1 MRRREFL
8 TTCSGYL
15 VTLAASGETAC
26 ARKPPERCIHWYAL
40 EGRLPAVLLAG
51 KLTDPSDI
59 FYSQSDRGD
68 FSVGLPEML
77 IFTSGSAQRPRFPKY
92 YPFTP
97 EQLSKL
103 RGDIGAITSVSKL
116 AERGAVQRAFEAVEA
131 ARLTHGANNGVIVT
145 CHKNNLFL
153 VPAIIEI
160 ARKRRLNELCIIK
173 DPTVPPYLCDV
184 KAWG

>member
-1 MRRREFL
+1 MRRRDFL

-15 VTLAASGETAC
+15 VTLAATGETAC

-40 EGRLPAVLLAG
+40 EGKLPAVLLAG
-51 KLTDPSDI
+51 KLTDPSDV
-59 FYSQSDRGD
+59 FYSQSDRGN
-68 FSVGLPEML
+68 FSVGLPELL
-77 IFTSGSAQRPRFPKY
+77 IFTSGSALRPRFPKY

-97 EQLSKL
+97 EQLSQL
-103 RGDIGAITSVSKL
+103 RGGISVITDVAKL
-116 AERGAVQRAFEAVEA
+116 AERGAVQRAFEAVDA
-131 ARLTHGANNGVIVT
+131 ARLARVANTGAIVT

-153 VPAIIEI
+153 VPTIIEF
-160 ARKRRLNELCIIK
+160 ARQRRLSELCIIK